1 MPRPSPA
8 HKRIGVLIADADNV
22 GSELMA
28 SALKRCH
35 NHFDVVARANSATDA
50 INKLER
56 LRPDVALV
64 SPELQ
69 DGPQTGFKVLK
80 KLRESHPKTV
90 AVMILPSSKPE
101 SVIDSFRTGARGV
114 FCRANSFKSLSKCIR
129 TVYGGQIWACNKDVE
144 YMVDA
149 LTHLNPLQFSKQ
161 EGLALLSQREKDVV
175 RRAAEGMK
183 NREIAAAMGV
193 TEHTVSNYMYRIFDK
208 LGVSSRVELILYAVS
223 HQKSED

>member
-1 MPRPSPA
+1 MPRPISA
-8 HKRIGVLIADADNV
+8 HKRIGVLIADGDNV

-35 NHFDVVARANSATDA
+35 NYFDVVARSSSAKDA
-50 INKLER
+50 INQLDR
-56 LRPDVALV
+56 LKPDVALV

-69 DGPQTGFKVLK
+69 DGPHTGFKVLA
-80 KLRESHPKTV
+80 KLRESHPNTA
-90 AVMILPSSKPE
+90 AVMILPSSKRE

-129 TVYGGQIWACNKDVE
+129 TVHRGQIWACNKDVE
-144 YMVDA
+144 YMVEA

-161 EGLALLSQREKDVV
+161 EGLTSLSQREKDVV
-175 RRAAEGMK
+175 SRAAEGMK

-223 HQKSED
+223 HQKAQD